1 MQQLSPLTQLS
12 NQRIEYHEKVRS
24 FEEHSLVFLVRFC
37 STAVTA
43 VLLIGSILALYFV
56 TDQDARL
63 ALVIAFVVLFAI
75 GLSICTGA
83 SRDSIFAGTAAYAAV
98 LIVFVSGSLS
108 NRKVGRLGPWTV
120 NSRIDICQWCQNDL
134 RGLQHSYHP
143 GTTHH
148 IA

>member
-1 MQQLSPLTQLS
+1 MACHPCLS
-12 NQRIEYHEKVRS
+12 NEQRIEHHDKARS
-24 FEEHSLVFLVRFC
+24 FEEHSLVFIVRFC
-37 STAVTA
+37 STAVAA

-98 LIVFVSGSLS
+98 LIVFVSGNLS
-108 NRKVGRLGPWTV
+108 NGKAGRL
-120 NSRIDICQWCQNDL
+120 NL
-134 RGLQHSYHP
+134 
-143 GTTHH
+143 
-148 IA
+148 